1 MSQSRVVLIT
11 GARKGIGRFLV
22 DHYLAKGWEVA
33 GCSRGEGTASHERYS
48 HYRLDVS
55 EERETVAAVKD
66 VLSAKGRIDAVIN
79 NAGIASMNHSL
90 TTPTSTLERVFRTN
104 AFGTFV
110 VSREAAKAMVRQKHG
125 RIVNFSTVGVPF
137 RLDGE
142 CAYNASKAAV
152 EMMTRIMAK
161 ELASFNVTV
170 NAVGPTPMSTDLIK
184 GVAPKKIEDLLA
196 RQAVKRFA
204 SLEDVANVIDFFL
217 SDHSSMITGQV
228 VYLGGV
234 S

>member
-1 MSQSRVVLIT
+1 MSPARVVLIT

-22 DHYLAKGWEVA
+22 DHYLAKGWEVV
-33 GCSRGEGTASHERYS
+33 GCSRGESTVSHDRYS
-48 HYRLDVS
+48 HHQFDIS
-55 EERETVAAVKD
+55 EDREVITAVNEIVA
-66 VLSAKGRIDAVIN
+66 AKGRLDALIN
-79 NAGIASMNHSL
+79 NAGVASMNHSL
-90 TTPTSTLERVFRTN
+90 MTPTSTLERVFRTN
-104 AFGTFV
+104 TFGTFV

-161 ELASFNVTV
+161 ELGSFNVTV
-170 NAVGPTPMSTDLIK
+170 NAVGPTPMDTDLIK
-184 GVAPKKIEDLLA
+184 GVPPQKIEDLLA
-196 RQAVKRFA
+196 RQGIKRFA
-204 SLEDVANVIDFFL
+204 SLEDVANVTDFFL

-228 VYLGGV
+228 IYLGGV

>member
-1 MSQSRVVLIT
+1 MSRARVVLIT

-22 DHYLAKGWEVA
+22 DHYLSQDCEVI
-33 GCSRGEGTASHERYS
+33 GCSRGESAVAHARYS
-48 HYRLDVS
+48 HYSFDVS
-55 EERETVAAVKD
+55 DDHQAVAAVRKI
-66 VLSAKGRIDAVIN
+66 VAEKGRIDVLIN
-79 NAGIASMNHSL
+79 NAGIASMNHSIM
-90 TTPTSTLERVFRTN
+90 TPTSTIERVFRTN

-110 VSREAAKAMVRQKHG
+110 LSREAAKAMVRQKYG

-137 RLDGE
+137 RLEGE

-152 EMMTRIMAK
+152 EMMTRIMAR
-161 ELASFNVTV
+161 ELGAFNITV

-184 GVAPKKIEDLLA
+184 GVPEEKIAALLA
-196 RQAVKRFA
+196 RQGITRFA

-217 SDHSSMITGQV
+217 SDQSSMITGQV
-228 VYLGGV
+228 IYLGGV